1 MQSQSRLPHLPA
13 SVNRN
18 KKLDTAASLTR
29 NNSSDPA
36 LSIDT
41 TVHIHRAP
49 LAQIDH
55 QLLVTTPAT
64 TTITNSTVSVDL
76 ASPALSP
83 LAHIPSELIPPPR
96 TVGKSTMP
104 RRSSYTG
111 EDNLYATG
119 GASQGPAYRRLSQY
133 VLFNFHLYIIFSPH
147 FFRFPF
153 THTQTSNLNNC
164 RGKDKAT
171 FRSISDTGLI
181 TWLTSWP

>member
-29 NNSSDPA
+29 NNSLDPA
-36 LSIDT
+36 LSVDT
-41 TVHIHRAP
+41 TVYIHRAP

-55 QLLVTTPAT
+55 QLLVTTSATT
-64 TTITNSTVSVDL
+64 TTITNSTVSADL

-96 TVGKSTMP
+96 TGGKSTMP

-133 VLFNFHLYIIFSPH
+133 VLFNFTLFIIFSPH
-147 FFRFPF
+147 IFRFSLHPYPNF
-153 THTQTSNLNNC
+153 
-164 RGKDKAT
+164 
-171 FRSISDTGLI
+171 
-181 TWLTSWP
+181 